1 MSQKKNSDSFYFIWS
16 NWNFNVVQ
24 KRISEM
30 LTRASSSD
38 MMIFIYWFIFMIVS
52 SVFVFKNAEYKWL
65 HIKYELCVDLRF
77 NIKKWRSFTSGVDV
91 TYTETEVQLKSGLD
105 S

>member
-38 MMIFIYWFIFMIVS
+38 MMILFTDLFLWSYPACLYLRMQNINDCIS
-52 SVFVFKNAEYKWL
+52 S
-65 HIKYELCVDLRF
+65 
-77 NIKKWRSFTSGVDV
+77 TSCAL
-91 TYTETEVQLKSGLD
+91 T
-105 S
+105 